1 MLVAS
6 AALAACGASD
16 AAGTVAPTVDV
27 GGGVDASAGSDSGAS
42 DGAGATDTVAQD
54 TGAAADAAASDAGPG
69 PDVHQVAGVKPDEVF
84 VLPEAVVAKRFLAL
98 GGDLAVWVERPEG
111 QPPRLVA
118 WDLAAPAGTLP
129 VTLSPPYLVAPR
141 QLATDGTWIAY
152 VDEPWGDADV
162 FALRVADGAWR
173 TVAAGVGVQERP
185 AIRGGVVAWQ
195 DCRDCPLGPA
205 KDGAP
210 DLFTRDI
217 AANAGEQRVTDDLAA
232 DFAPS
237 FGTLADGSVALAWL
251 VGADTL
257 RVLSPPGAGVDAA
270 FPAAGPSGSVAVT
283 QGFLA
288 SRPSPAIINPD
299 SMMPSDVV
307 LTQVPSGQ
315 TRVASVHAELAPDA
329 PPALAAA
336 AGRVAWL
343 ESVPSPSPSTQRR
356 VRVVAV
362 ADPATVLGEASARDI
377 TEVALSAGWLGFV
390 APRADNADAPDV
402 WLLPL
407 P

>member
-1 MLVAS
+1 
-6 AALAACGASD
+6 
-16 AAGTVAPTVDV
+16 
-27 GGGVDASAGSDSGAS
+27 
-42 DGAGATDTVAQD
+42 
-54 TGAAADAAASDAGPG
+54 
-69 PDVHQVAGVKPDEVF
+69 VHQVAGIKADEVF
-84 VLPEAVVAKRFLAL
+84 LVPEALVPKRDLAL
-98 GGDLAVWVERPEG
+98 GGELAVWVERPDG
-111 QPPRLVA
+111 AAPRLVA

-141 QLATDGTWIAY
+141 QLATDGVWVAY
-152 VDEPWGDADV
+152 VDDLWGDADV
-162 FALRVADGAWR
+162 FAVRVADSAWR
-173 TVAAGVGVQERP
+173 TVAAGVGAQERP
-185 AIRGGVVAWQ
+185 AISAGVVAWQ
-195 DCRDCPLGPA
+195 DCRGCPLGPA
-205 KDGAP
+205 KDAAP
-210 DLFTRDI
+210 DLFTRDV
-217 AANAGEQRVTDDLAA
+217 AANAGEQRVTDDLLA
-232 DFAPS
+232 DAAPS

-251 VGADTL
+251 VGGATL
-257 RVLSPPGAGVDAA
+257 RVLGPPGGGVDAA

-283 QGFLA
+283 QGLLA

-307 LTQVPSGQ
+307 LTEVPSGQ

-362 ADPATVLGEASARDI
+362 ADPATVVVEAAARDI
-377 TEVALSAGWLGFV
+377 TEVALSPGWLGFV
-390 APRADNADAPDV
+390 APRADNQDRPDV